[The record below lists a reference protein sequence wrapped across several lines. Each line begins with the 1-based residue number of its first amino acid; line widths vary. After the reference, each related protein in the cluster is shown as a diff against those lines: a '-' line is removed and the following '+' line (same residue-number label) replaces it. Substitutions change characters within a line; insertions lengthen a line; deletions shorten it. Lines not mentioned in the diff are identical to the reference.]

1 MEKITIFR
9 DLIGII
15 KDKVSLSKAAL
26 LSTPIRL
33 AVLRAT
39 THSPPAPPDDR
50 RLSLLLLLGKT
61 PRATATIISAVMDR
75 LHRTGSC
82 IVALKCLLVVH
93 HVIKSGPYVLEDQPS
108 IFFSGGGRN
117 YLKLSAFHDGAT
129 AATWSL
135 SAWVRWFARYLET
148 VLSTSRIFG
157 YFVCSSSCGAAK
169 ETQDHRISSFSDVDL
184 IRDVDSLVVLI
195 LEICKAPD
203 YNVVKEGEMLVKEI
217 MGLLLPHDYIA
228 LINEILLRLSELNE
242 RLSFLNFNDSVE
254 LVCALKRLQ
263 DCRERLSVLFVVNKA
278 SIEIMW
284 CLVEELKMKVGM
296 LNVYRGEGKL
306 LSLVSRG
313 KVSESARFGERVS
326 WKGYSVK
333 FQ

>member
-75 LHRTGSC
+75 LRRTGSC
-82 IVALKCLLVVH
+82 VVALKCLLVVH
-93 HVIKSGPYVLEDQPS
+93 HVIKSGPYVLEDQSS
-108 IFFSGGGRN
+108 IFSGGGRN

-129 AATWSL
+129 VATWSL
-135 SAWVRWFARYLET
+135 SAWVRWFACYLEIL
-148 VLSTSRIFG
+148 LSTSRVLG
-157 YFVCSSSCGAAK
+157 YSVCSSCGAAK
-169 ETQDHRISSFSDVDL
+169 ETQDHRISSFSNIGV
-184 IRDVDSLVVLI
+184 IRDVDSLVILI
-195 LEICKAPD
+195 EEICKAPD
-203 YNVVKEGEMLVKEI
+203 YNVVEEGEMLVKEI

-228 LINEILLRLSELNE
+228 LINEILLRLSELNK
-242 RLSFLNFNDSVE
+242 RLSCLNFNDSVE

-263 DCRERLSVLFVVNKA
+263 DCRERLSVLFAVNKA

-284 CLVEELKMKVGM
+284 CLVEDLKMKVGM
-296 LNVYRGEGKL
+296 LNVYRGG
-306 LSLVSRG
+306 G
-313 KVSESARFGERVS
+313 G
-326 WKGYSVK
+326 GGGNC
-333 FQ
+333 